1 MGARTDNGEC
11 GPGWHAAAQA
21 FIGGQGRGPVLSAP
35 MHGNGIA
42 GEGAREGGEGDG
54 GSDGEDEEGC
64 YEECGG
70 GCSRRATRAG

>member
-35 MHGNGIA
+35 MHGNRGTLISFA
-42 GEGAREGGEGDG
+42 LGDNG
-54 GSDGEDEEGC
+54 GSI
-64 YEECGG
+64 
-70 GCSRRATRAG
+70 